1 VWTDTRA
8 EFGPRPTQLE
18 EDKVSA
24 LIRTTPKKSGADVYG
39 WTYEHLQTL
48 IGDKDAIKTL
58 TGTLNHILGSRI
70 TSETAKDL
78 NTVRVTP
85 LLKGTRGNIRP
96 ITVGTTLK
104 RFALS
109 TMIKCEKHLREL
121 VGESEFAI
129 GRKSAIEDMK
139 RSIDAAI
146 DKVTQNYGKAVVFQL
161 DCSCAFNRAPRQTCL
176 TKLEERPPTSWSQW
190 DNG

>member
-1 VWTDTRA
+1 MCIRDRPKPVWTDTRA

-58 TGTLNHILGSRI
+58 TGTLHHILGNRI
-70 TSETAKDL
+70 ASEAAKDL

-85 LLKGTRGNIRP
+85 LLKGTKGKIRP
-96 ITVGTTLK
+96 ITVGATLT

-109 TMIKCEKHLREL
+109 AMITCAQHLEEL

-129 GRKSAIEDMK
+129 RRKSAIDDMK
-139 RSIDAAI
+139 RSIDNAI
-146 DKVTQNYGKAVVFQL
+146 DKVTQTYGKAVVFQL
-161 DCSCAFNRAPRQTCL
+161 DCSCAFNRAHRQTCL
-176 TKLEERPPTSWSQW
+176 T
-190 DNG
+190 